1 MDRLQ
6 ESGVASDCPASS
18 GQSPLAGETGI
29 MSVGHVA
36 LIYLGL
42 LLLAILQAAWYY
54 PQLPETVASH
64 FGVSGKPD
72 GWMSR
77 QSFLL
82 VELITSFIV
91 ALLMLAMYAVFALG
105 SMDIMNMPNKEYWT
119 APERKDATRNMLASF
134 ALRFGI
140 LLQLFLLAVFI
151 LAAQANLNSQPRMS
165 GAVWICLAGFLGAT
179 IVLAARMIW
188 RFMRIPRE
196 AA

>member
-6 ESGVASDCPASS
+6 ESGAASDCPADS
-18 GQSPLAGETGI
+18 GQSPSVGETSI

-54 PQLPETVASH
+54 PQLPEMVASH

-82 VELITSFIV
+82 VEL
-91 ALLMLAMYAVFALG
+91 
-105 SMDIMNMPNKEYWT
+105 
-119 APERKDATRNMLASF
+119 
-134 ALRFGI
+134 
-140 LLQLFLLAVFI
+140 
-151 LAAQANLNSQPRMS
+151 
-165 GAVWICLAGFLGAT
+165 
-179 IVLAARMIW
+179 
-188 RFMRIPRE
+188 MRVPRE